1 VPTRHYTDRAIDDL
15 HRLRDFLAN
24 DDPRSAEATARIIV
38 DGLKVLEAHPLIG
51 RPVDGGMHE
60 LTISRGRSG
69 YVALYEFDP
78 RADSVTI
85 VAIRHQREVGFEE

>member
-1 VPTRHYTDRAIDDL
+1 MPTRHYTDKAIRDL

-24 DDPRSAEATARIIV
+24 DDPASAEVTAKLIV
-38 DGLKVLEAHPLIG
+38 DGLKVLEMHPLIG
-51 RPVDGGMHE
+51 RPADGGMHE

-78 RADSVTI
+78 GTDRVTI